1 MAARALVALCALILA
16 AAGVGPAWA
25 GETEEV
31 RWYQAFDPS
40 GVPWRAAAEQNVEEV
55 FKLHRYFGVTR
66 DEDGRTLRVTRYE
79 KGQPVETRTYRVRD
93 DGGLEPLDAAEVTA
107 ERRGELAYREHCVS
121 CHGAGRLGVSGPAL
135 LPESL
140 ERLKKIEAAR
150 VVREGRPLT
159 QMPPF
164 RFLEEATLASLVDYL
179 YTPPAVAPT
188 WTEAQM
194 RDSRQVLRDPATLP
208 PRPVYDADPLNL
220 FVVVEAGD
228 HHLTVLDGDRLVP
241 IHRGP
246 THFALHGG
254 PKYSPDGRHVYLA
267 SRDGW
272 VTKYDLYALAPV
284 VEVRVAINTR
294 NLAVSED
301 GRYVAVGNYLPR
313 TLVLLD
319 AADLSPLQVIPVA
332 GTDGTP
338 SRISA
343 VYQAAPRKS
352 FVVALKD
359 VPEAW
364 EVRYGE
370 GGFPMRRI
378 ALDDV
383 LDDFLFDPSYRY
395 LVGASRRVQRAQVVD
410 LDSGKAITALDLPGM
425 PHLASGITWDYRG
438 ERVMATPNLR
448 EGVVSV
454 IRLSDWQL
462 VKRIETLGPG
472 FFLRSHEATPYA
484 WVDNS
489 FSSDKDAIQV
499 IDKSTLEVVRTLR
512 PSPGKTAAHVEFD
525 RYGRYALVSVMEV
538 AGGAVVVYDARTLEE
553 VKRLPMVKPSG
564 KYNVYNKTRLSEGTS
579 H

>member
-1 MAARALVALCALILA
+1 MARYRLAVWALILA
-16 AAGVGPAWA
+16 TTGVGPAAA
-25 GETEEV
+25 GDAVEV
-31 RWYQAFDPS
+31 RWYQAFDPG
-40 GVPWRAAAEQNVEEV
+40 GVPWVPGPERNVEEV
-55 FKLHRYFGVTR
+55 FKLHRYYGVTR
-66 DEDGRTLRVTRYE
+66 DEAGRTIRVTRYE
-79 KGQPVETRTYRVRD
+79 KGQPVETRTYRVRE
-93 DGGLEPLDAAEVTA
+93 DGGLDAVDAAEVSP
-107 ERRGELAYREHCVS
+107 ERRGELAYREHCAS
-121 CHGAGRLGVSGPAL
+121 CHGTGRLGVSGPAL

-140 ERLKKIEAAR
+140 ERLKKEEAAR

-164 RFLEEATLASLVDYL
+164 RFLDEATLASVVDYL
-179 YTPPAVAPT
+179 YSPTAVTPT
-188 WTEAQM
+188 WTEAQI
-194 RDSRQVLRDPATLP
+194 RGSRQVLRDPATLP
-208 PRPVYDADPLNL
+208 ARPVHDADPLNL

-254 PKYSPDGRHVYLA
+254 PKYSPDGRYVYLA

-284 VEVRVAINTR
+284 VEVRAAINTR

-319 AADLSPLQVIPVA
+319 AADLSLLEVIPVA
-332 GTDGTP
+332 GADGTP
-338 SRISA
+338 SRVSA
-343 VYQAAPRKS
+343 VYQAAPRKA
-352 FVVALKD
+352 FIVALKD
-359 VPEAW
+359 VSEAW
-364 EVRYGE
+364 EVRYAE
-370 GGFPMRRI
+370 AGFPVRRI
-378 ALDDV
+378 TLQDV

-395 LVGASRRVQRAQVVD
+395 LLGASRKVQRGQVLD
-410 LDSGKAITALDLPGM
+410 LDSGKRVTDLDLPGM
-425 PHLASGITWDYRG
+425 PHLASGISWERGG

-448 EGVVSV
+448 EGAVSV
-454 IRLSDWQL
+454 IRLSDWRL
-462 VKRIETLGPG
+462 VKRVETLGPG
-472 FFLRSHEATPYA
+472 FFLRSHEESPYA

-489 FSSDKDAIQV
+489 FSRDRDALQV
-499 IDKSTLEVVRTLR
+499 IDKSTLEVVKTLR

-525 RYGRYALVSVMEV
+525 RYGKHALVSVMEV
-538 AGGAVVVYDARTLEE
+538 EGGAVVVYDANTLEE

-564 KYNVYNKTRLSEGTS
+564 KYNVYNKTRRSEGTS